1 MSLVTKITRQ
11 LNLIP
16 DFKNIYNHVLNFHA
30 RVTAERNHAKSPTR
44 EFVSSRV
51 KIQTA
56 CFAVQIFPLQRIA
69 INGTQYAMH
78 AEAMAFLKNYS

>member
-1 MSLVTKITRQ
+1 MSLITKITQQ

-16 DFKNIYNHVLNFHA
+16 DCKNIYNHVLNFHV

-51 KIQTA
+51 KIQKA
-56 CFAVQIFPLQRIA
+56 CFAVQTFPDSNKRH
-69 INGTQYAMH
+69 TMH
-78 AEAMAFLKNYS
+78 AEAIDR

>member
-1 MSLVTKITRQ
+1 MSLKTKITQQ

-30 RVTAERNHAKSPTR
+30 RVTAEINHAKSPTR

-51 KIQTA
+51 KIPTV
-56 CFAVQIFPLQRIA
+56 CFAVQTFPLCAKDSNKRH
-69 INGTQYAMH
+69 AMH
-78 AEAMAFLKNYS
+78 TEAMAFLKNYS